1 MKIRIS
7 TQQTVTRPQTPAG
20 QAYTPNP
27 ERPEAYTG
35 TRKGDSTPKVRT
47 RSGR

>member
-1 MKIRIS
+1 MKIR
-7 TQQTVTRPQTPAG
+7 TQQTVTRPQTPKG
-20 QAYTPNP
+20 QTYVPNP
-27 ERPEAYTG
+27 PSPEGYTG